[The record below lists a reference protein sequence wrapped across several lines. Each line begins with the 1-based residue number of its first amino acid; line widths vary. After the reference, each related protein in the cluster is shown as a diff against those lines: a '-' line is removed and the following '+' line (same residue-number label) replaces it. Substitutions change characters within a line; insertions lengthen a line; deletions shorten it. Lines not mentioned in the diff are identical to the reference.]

1 MKRKG
6 PGRPSKLT
14 PEVEDK
20 LLTALRAGN
29 FRGPSAFY
37 AGVSMRA
44 LQEWM
49 AAGKRDPKSDF
60 GRLRALVLQAE
71 KGAEIAHVANI
82 AKAAREGDWKA
93 AAWWLERKASARW
106 ARPQPKPD
114 ARDGTGQPAV
124 QVVVQKYEAE
134 GTPP

>member
-14 PEVEDK
+14 PEVTDK

-29 FRGPSAFY
+29 YRGPAAFY
-37 AGVSMRA
+37 AGIGIRTFK
-44 LQEWM
+44 QWM
-49 AAGKRDPKSDF
+49 AAGKKTPEGPYGK
-60 GRLRALVLQAE
+60 LRTAVLEAE
-71 KGAEIAHVANI
+71 KGAEIFCVGVI
-82 AKAAREGDWKA
+82 QRSARDGDWKA
-93 AAWWLERKASARW
+93 AAWWLERKAPEHW
-106 ARPQPKPD
+106 ARPQPKPE
-114 ARDGTGQPAV
+114 AHDGTGQPAV